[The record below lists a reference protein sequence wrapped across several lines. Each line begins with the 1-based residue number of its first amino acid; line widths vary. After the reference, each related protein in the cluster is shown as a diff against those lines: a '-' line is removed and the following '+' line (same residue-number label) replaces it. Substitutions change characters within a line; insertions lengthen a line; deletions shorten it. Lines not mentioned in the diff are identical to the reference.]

1 MANNPTNKDDMGY
14 ADFGRTYSYYEDQ
27 LDAIDKSLIYL
38 GARENN
44 GTPAEQPDIL
54 RLEAELTRQRGQISR
69 QFDAFNASTVAV
81 TPPSASVVGNI
92 EDLLNKVEALT
103 THQLLANAT
112 LDLLNKVADTVST
125 LAQG

>member
-1 MANNPTNKDDMGY
+1 MANNPINKDDMGY
-14 ADFGRTYSYYEDQ
+14 ADFGKTYSYYEDQ

-69 QFDAFNASTVAV
+69 QFDAFNASEIAVA
-81 TPPSASVVGNI
+81 PPSASVVGNV

-103 THQLLANAT
+103 TQQLLANAT
-112 LDLLNKVADTVST
+112 LNLLDNVTDTVST
-125 LAQG
+125 LVQG